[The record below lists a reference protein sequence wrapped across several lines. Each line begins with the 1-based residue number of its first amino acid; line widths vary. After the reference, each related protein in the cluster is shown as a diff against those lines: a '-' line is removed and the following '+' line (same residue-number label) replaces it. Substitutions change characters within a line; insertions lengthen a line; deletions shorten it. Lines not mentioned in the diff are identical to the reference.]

1 MLNETERAS
10 GGQPYQIST
19 GNKKEPVE
27 KIPTLADLGLDKKTS
42 SLAQQVTELS
52 DEQIEKVK
60 NRGLLFLKVKYH

>member
-27 KIPTLADLGLDKKTS
+27 KIPTLADLGLDKKTRR
-42 SLAQQVTELS
+42 
-52 DEQIEKVK
+52 
-60 NRGLLFLKVKYH
+60 NG